1 MGFSRQEY
9 WSRLPFLPP
18 GDHPHPGINSCPLV
32 SCAGLMRSFV
42 AELPGKPQALSTDT
56 EIWIS
61 YDFSC
66 IMKYSF
72 DLFSLLYKCK
82 KHPIL
87 VSDNVRVWA
96 GLCPQVIDCWSAPG
110 NSQMTFLFL
119 HVLLPSQIFIHY
131 ALYHFSFSLMA
142 ELSNERCVHAPPTE
156 DKISCLQQEEAPCT
170 WYSGNKDNTHRRW
183 RGLKIIHWVQEPWE
197 SSWSIVR
204 PHYSISTT
212 QIEHKYTACT
222 FLHSQL

>member
-1 MGFSRQEY
+1 MQSELLHKRESTTFFCILSSLEPEAVSAAAVCNAGGAHLKSHSLVACQVASVLVQIFVTLWTVTHQASLPMGFSRQEY

-32 SCAGLMRSFV
+32 SCTGLMRSFV
-42 AELPGKPQALSTDT
+42 AEPPGKPQALSTDT

-96 GLCPQVIDCWSAPG
+96 GLCPQVIDC
-110 NSQMTFLFL
+110 
-119 HVLLPSQIFIHY
+119 
-131 ALYHFSFSLMA
+131 
-142 ELSNERCVHAPPTE
+142 
-156 DKISCLQQEEAPCT
+156 
-170 WYSGNKDNTHRRW
+170 
-183 RGLKIIHWVQEPWE
+183 
-197 SSWSIVR
+197 
-204 PHYSISTT
+204 
-212 QIEHKYTACT
+212 
-222 FLHSQL
+222 